1 MTFSQLYKTICI
13 TGVIALHTIGFSQI
27 ENHSFEDIENL
38 QQKDPKNLIV
48 FVYTDWCSYCGAM
61 QKTTFGNPKVIDQIN
76 KDFYFIKLNAEEK
89 RDIYFDN
96 TTFKFKPTG
105 RNTGIHELAEALASI
120 DRKTAY
126 PTLAVLNHN
135 NEIIYKHGG
144 FLKAAELSEVLKTIL
159 NSQATKLSSN

>member
-1 MTFSQLYKTICI
+1 MTFSQLYKTISI

-27 ENHSFEDIENL
+27 ENRSFEDIENL

-89 RDIYFDN
+89 RDIYFDH
-96 TTFKFKPTG
+96 THFKFKPTG
-105 RNTGIHELAEALASI
+105 SKTGIHELAEALATI
-120 DRKTAY
+120 DKKAY
-126 PTLAVLNHN
+126 YPALVVLNAK
-135 NEIIYKHGG
+135 NEIIYQYGG
-144 FLKAAELSEVLKTIL
+144 FLKAAEVSELLSGVLKLQQEAAQT
-159 NSQATKLSSN
+159 N